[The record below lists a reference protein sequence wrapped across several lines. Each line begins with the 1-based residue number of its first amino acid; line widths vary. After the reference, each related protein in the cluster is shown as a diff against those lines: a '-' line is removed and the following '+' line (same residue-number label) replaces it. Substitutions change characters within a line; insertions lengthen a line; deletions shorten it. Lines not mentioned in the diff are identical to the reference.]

1 MPSLRFAASLLLF
14 AIAVPCFA
22 EDAALERTRKQV
34 RMLDDLYKG
43 GIVLITKNY
52 VTEDSDVPAG
62 VAFKQLFEAAK
73 KNGWHEVRL
82 LDVTGEPYNDENT
95 PAEGFET
102 RAVAKL
108 KKGEA
113 YYDEEITE
121 DGKRYLQAATAIP
134 VVMPK
139 CVMCHPHYE
148 DAKPGEAIGAMS
160 YRIPIE

>member
-1 MPSLRFAASLLLF
+1 MSIHRFAAALLLL
-14 AIAVPCFA
+14 AVAGPALA

-82 LDVTGEPYNDENT
+82 LDVTGEPYNDENS

-102 RAVAKL
+102 RAVEQL
-108 KKGEA
+108 KQGEA

-121 DGKRYLQAATAIP
+121 EGKRYLQAATAIP

-148 DAKPGEAIGAMS
+148 DAKPGAAIGAMS